1 VAHWKSASRIRA
13 LEKSTSL
20 ILKCSC
26 HVGLVKDGKRRGCRV
41 SATRYKLSFTSGGL
55 LVREATRALPLY
67 LELRD
72 WPRVRAHLDE
82 TNALQARTVASGRRV
97 ARELVQR
104 LAELTDQELE
114 LLREGREEERGHLMW
129 VAACRRYTMIGEFA
143 EEVVR
148 ERFLLMTAT
157 VIPEDFDAFVRS
169 KSLWHEELADL
180 APSTLRKL
188 RTNLFLM
195 LREAA
200 LMSEAGHVVQP
211 LMSNRLLVLLDAR
224 EPSDLRFFP
233 VPGRLAL
240 RGAS

>member
-1 VAHWKSASRIRA
+1 MSV
-13 LEKSTSL
+13 
-20 ILKCSC
+20 
-26 HVGLVKDGKRRGCRV
+26 
-41 SATRYKLSFTSGGL
+41 TRYRLSFTSGGL
-55 LVREATRALPLY
+55 LVREATRAIPLY
-67 LELRD
+67 QDMRD
-72 WPRVRAHLDE
+72 WPKVRAHLDDG
-82 TNALQARTVASGRRV
+82 NVLQARTVASGRRV

-104 LAELTDQELE
+104 LAELTDAELE
-114 LLREGREEERGHLMW
+114 LLGGGTEEERSHLMW
-129 VAACRRYTMIGEFA
+129 VAACRRYAVIGEFA

-148 ERFLLMTAT
+148 ERFLLMTPT
-157 VIPEDFDAFVRS
+157 VVPDDFDAFVRS

-200 LMSEAGHVVQP
+200 LMSDAGHIVQP
-211 LMSNRLLVLLDAR
+211 LISNRVLALLDAR
-224 EPSDLRFFP
+224 VPSDLRFFP